1 MAVFG
6 HAGDGAAGL
15 GTVLIGRVQETFA
28 ILRVV
33 LFLVLAIASHW
44 LAIGWRNRELQIA
57 TGLGL
62 YSLGSLVGPLAH
74 QHQSV
79 TAPNYQRVDLA
90 IAASYFGSLV
100 YWVVSFAQKE
110 PPRPELPAH
119 AQNILLELAGTAHRQ
134 RAALEIRRV
143 ARDGK

>member
-1 MAVFG
+1 
-6 HAGDGAAGL
+6 
-15 GTVLIGRVQETFA
+15 VLIGRVQETFA

-62 YSLGSLVGPLAH
+62 YSLGSLVGTLAH

-79 TAPNYQRVDLA
+79 T
-90 IAASYFGSLV
+90 
-100 YWVVSFAQKE
+100 
-110 PPRPELPAH
+110 RPELPAH

-134 RAALEIRRV
+134 RAALEMRRV